1 MKKEKKIALIT
12 LLVMILNMFSPY
24 SILFN
29 NISKAATGVL
39 GENPIIINN
48 LGVTKKGSNKILT
61 VEIAAVTEAILNG
74 FDFQFKID
82 KSKIT
87 PCNKNTGAS
96 TTSLGMIMAQSDY
109 FLGTLQVKNYDKNSN
124 TFHFLATEPSG
135 GTDIADNGYIPGQVG
150 DDAIDVNG
158 KDFSVYY
165 PILKLSFK
173 LDSSV
178 DEANLPSDLFS
189 LVPSGVGLPTGLKV
203 NYTNESGVKISKDL
217 TLATHGFTQA
227 EKQITSISVKTNPT
241 KTAYDHGDTIDLT
254 GGVIQV
260 TYDDNTT
267 EDIDMTDPA
276 VTIKTGSPADVNN
289 PNVKLEYKSQETTFN
304 ITVNDPIQSLS
315 VATPMTQGEYDH
327 GDTLN
332 FAGLTLAAV
341 TKSGA
346 TKTITNTTPG
356 LAISETQADVNS
368 PNFTKITGTSNVEVK
383 GTQIIKFTY
392 DGKTAQQT
400 IIVNDR
406 ISSVNIVTQPNKT
419 AIKYGEAL
427 DLTGATVKI
436 TLASGDTT
444 NISLPDGSA
453 TISAFNNKQ
462 IGSKQK
468 LTVTINNKTAPE
480 TIDVEA
486 YNYVKETTLTEP
498 TKVDY
503 AYNEALDVTG
513 GRIKVTWAN
522 GTVSNVNL
530 TTNMV
535 TGYNQTQLGV
545 QTLTISNT
553 FEYTLSNGT
562 QIQDPK
568 TMTYEV
574 EVTNQ
579 AKTITITPPTKTE
592 YEHGDKLDF
601 TGGNIKI
608 IYADGTTQQKQI
620 TSNMVRESNGSQV
633 NMAPTA
639 SDYINNEISKTLVI
653 KYKEDN
659 ATGTVNYP
667 IKIKNVV
674 SQISMSTEP
683 TSKTYNIG
691 DTTYNLAGGTIKVTR
706 KAGNTETVALTD
718 QGITLTNLSTLT
730 TNKGTKPVT
739 VTYEGKTTT
748 FNITIKNGV
757 KNINITAPTKTEYE
771 HGDTLDFTGG
781 KIEVKYA
788 DSTTSNV
795 QITNAMVTDN
805 ATGTAVNMS
814 PAAAEY
820 TNNKLTKTL
829 KIEYTEDGVTETAYY
844 TITIKNPIDQI
855 TIVTSPKT
863 QYNLNDSTT
872 GVGGTL
878 KVTRKAGNYETIN
891 ILDSMV
897 SGLTTSVAGTGKTA
911 TVTYTDD
918 GITKTTTYTY
928 NVKDNITSI
937 TITPPTKSQYNH
949 GDALD
954 LTGGKITI
962 QYASGTTQD
971 KPLDASMITESDG
984 STVNM
989 SPSLYGNT
997 NKESKT
1003 LLIKYEEDG
1012 VSSQENYPIEIIND
1026 IKQIAIQ
1033 GTAKS
1038 QYNVNDPL
1046 QPGLSILVTRASG
1059 VPEAITVTSSMLT
1072 NFSTA
1077 TEGTRIATITYT
1089 ENGITKTTTFTYTVT
1104 DTVTNI
1110 NVNTQPTKATKYG
1123 ENADLTGAT
1132 IDVVKGS
1139 GTTTIPVTKD
1149 MIKPGTYN
1157 PNQTGN
1163 QTIKVIYG
1171 GKETSLTITV
1181 KDYVT
1186 GITINPASVT
1196 GKYNDTLSK
1205 MIQTNNIQYTVKYA
1219 KAGAQTPEALTES
1232 MVSGYSATTTQD
1244 QNLTVTYKDT
1254 DTNSYTN
1261 GQDFTANLKVTLSKE
1276 VKKIDITAPSKTKY
1290 EHGEAIATD
1299 GTITVTFTDNT
1310 TEQRTMKAN
1319 MITEN
1324 DGSPLNMSP
1333 AVSDYTNNKI
1343 NKTLKI
1349 TYTEEGKTGTV
1360 NYPIE
1365 IINKVQSITIKGTP
1379 KTTYNINEALDNNIT
1394 ITIHRQ
1400 TGADEDVTVTTSMIP
1415 SFNTTTETSGTP
1427 RSSDIEYTENGT
1439 TVKVPYTYTVTDTV
1453 TNINVN
1459 TQPTK
1464 ATKYGENA
1472 DLTGATIDVVK
1483 GSGTTTIPVT
1493 KDMIKPGTYNPNQTG
1508 NQTIKVIYGGKE
1520 TSLTIT
1526 VKDYVTG
1533 ITINPASVTGKYNDT
1548 LSKMIQTNNIQ
1559 YTVKY
1564 AKAGAQTPEA
1574 LTESM
1579 VSGYSATTTQDQNLT
1594 VTYKD
1599 TDTNSYTNGQDFTA
1613 NLKVTLSKEV
1623 KKIDI
1628 TAPSKTKY
1636 EHGEAIATDGTI
1648 TVTFTDNTTEQRTMK
1663 ANMITENDGS
1673 PLNMSP
1679 AVSDYTNNKINK
1691 TLKITYTE
1699 EGKTGTVNYPIEII
1713 NKVQSITIKGTPK
1726 TTYNINEALDNNI
1739 TITIHR
1745 QTGADEDVTVTT
1757 SMIPSFNTT
1766 TETSGTPRS
1775 SDIEYTENGTTVKV
1789 PYTYTVTDTVTNINV
1804 NTQPT
1809 KATKYGKDADL
1820 TGVTIDVVKGSG
1832 TTTIPVTKDMIKPGT
1847 YNPNQTGNQT
1857 IKVIYGGKETSLT
1870 ITVKDYVTG
1879 ITINPASVTGKYN
1892 DTLSKMIQTN
1902 NIQYTVKYAKA
1913 GAQTPEALT
1922 ESMVSGYSA
1931 TTTQDQ
1937 NLTVTYKDTD
1947 TNSYTNGQDFTA
1959 NLKVTLDDTITGM
1972 TLKQTGT
1979 VKTNYKYN
1987 EEFDVTNLVI
1997 VVHKLSGDENVP
2009 VTKDMIKN
2017 YNKQKLGNQTVS
2029 VEYNGTT
2036 VGTINATVKDYIAS
2050 VIITAPSKITYK
2062 YNEELDLSDAK
2073 ITITMA
2079 SKPSAP
2085 TTISVT
2091 PSMISGYDKTKVGA
2105 QTVTITY
2112 TDSENKVHKQT
2123 FGVTVKDAIKT
2134 ITLENNNFKTNYK
2147 YGENLNLSGLSLK
2160 VTKESGET
2168 TTVPITSGMIS
2179 GYNPNKLGN
2188 QTLTINYE
2196 GKQFTTVVNV
2206 VDYVKDITLT
2216 PPTKN
2221 EYKIGE
2227 TLNLVGGSIT
2237 EKMASGAKGSTIA
2250 LTNSIVSGFDS
2261 TTPGTKNLTVK
2272 YVKDGKTYTKTFQI
2286 AVINTIN
2293 HIEVIAP
2300 TKTNYKYG
2308 ENLNLAGGTVKIHME
2323 DGTIKTIQLTNN
2335 MVTGYD
2341 KTKPGQQMLKVTYTS
2356 EDNKKYEGY
2365 FKVTVGEDYIKDTK
2379 FVAPTKKEYRI
2390 GDTIDLA
2397 GGSITEVYASG
2408 KLGNKYELTNSMISG
2423 FDSTTPGTKQIT
2435 VTFNNKTYK
2444 YNVTVKDKTLGISI
2458 KTLPNKLEYKK
2469 GENIDLTGATL
2480 NVVKESGTTT
2490 IKITANMVSGYDK
2503 NKTGMQ
2509 VITVTYEGF
2518 TAQFSVLVKEEAQT
2532 NPEKPDNNKPNTDN
2546 NKPNT
2551 DNNKPNTDN
2560 NKPNT
2565 DNNKPNTDNNKPN
2578 TTDKN
2583 NNSTSNTTPSVP
2595 STTNRNTTN
2604 ISNETTTE
2612 ENKKEATEETNKEE
2626 TTNEE
2631 NKNEETKQEDNKNT
2645 QDENKVPLVSGTNDN
2660 NNNKTPKDKGT
2671 ISIQGLLNILGLL
2684 LALLAL
2690 AFIIIVLAKRRN
2702 NVKIYIEEGDEK
2714 VLIGKEKVTKDNRE
2728 LDLNKY
2734 YNKYK
2739 EDEYKIVL
2747 SKSISKKLDKKTV
2760 NLTVHDKKESFVVDY
2775 DSKEYIYRT

>member
-289 PNVKLEYKSQETTFN
+289 PNVKLEYKGQETTFN

-392 DGKTAQQT
+392 DEKTAQQT

-949 GDALD
+949 GEALD

-1012 VSSQENYPIEIIND
+1012 ISSQENYPIEIIND

-1033 GTAKS
+1033 GTAQS

-1123 ENADLTGAT
+1123 ENADLTGVT
-1132 IDVVKGS
+1132 IEVVKGS

-1157 PNQTGN
+1157 PTTLGSQQVTIQYEGQQT
-1163 QTIKVIYG
+1163 T
-1171 GKETSLTITV
+1171 LTINV

-1219 KAGAQTPEALTES
+1219 KAGAQTPETLAES

-1254 DTNSYTN
+1254 DTDSYTN

-1290 EHGEAIATD
+1290 EHGETIATD

-1333 AVSDYTNNKI
+1333 AVSEYTNNKI

-1349 TYTEEGKTGTV
+1349 TYTEDGKVGTI

-1365 IINKVQSITIKGTP
+1365 IINKVQTITIKGTP
-1379 KTTYNINEALDNNIT
+1379 KTTYNVNEALDNNIT

-1400 TGADEDVTVTTSMIP
+1400 TGADEDITVTASMIP

-1493 KDMIKPGTYNPNQTG
+1493 KDMIKPGTYNPTTLGSQQVTIQYEGQQT
-1508 NQTIKVIYGGKE
+1508 T
-1520 TSLTIT
+1520 LTIN

-1564 AKAGAQTPEA
+1564 AKAGAQTPETLA
-1574 LTESM
+1574 ESM

-1599 TDTNSYTNGQDFTA
+1599 TDTD
-1613 NLKVTLSKEV
+1613 
-1623 KKIDI
+1623 
-1628 TAPSKTKY
+1628 
-1636 EHGEAIATDGTI
+1636 
-1648 TVTFTDNTTEQRTMK
+1648 
-1663 ANMITENDGS
+1663 
-1673 PLNMSP
+1673 
-1679 AVSDYTNNKINK
+1679 
-1691 TLKITYTE
+1691 
-1699 EGKTGTVNYPIEII
+1699 
-1713 NKVQSITIKGTPK
+1713 
-1726 TTYNINEALDNNI
+1726 
-1739 TITIHR
+1739 
-1745 QTGADEDVTVTT
+1745 
-1757 SMIPSFNTT
+1757 
-1766 TETSGTPRS
+1766 
-1775 SDIEYTENGTTVKV
+1775 
-1789 PYTYTVTDTVTNINV
+1789 
-1804 NTQPT
+1804 
-1809 KATKYGKDADL
+1809 
-1820 TGVTIDVVKGSG
+1820 
-1832 TTTIPVTKDMIKPGT
+1832 
-1847 YNPNQTGNQT
+1847 
-1857 IKVIYGGKETSLT
+1857 
-1870 ITVKDYVTG
+1870 
-1879 ITINPASVTGKYN
+1879 
-1892 DTLSKMIQTN
+1892 
-1902 NIQYTVKYAKA
+1902 
-1913 GAQTPEALT
+1913 
-1922 ESMVSGYSA
+1922 
-1931 TTTQDQ
+1931 
-1937 NLTVTYKDTD
+1937 
-1947 TNSYTNGQDFTA
+1947 SYTNGQDFTA

-1987 EEFDVTNLVI
+1987 EEIDVTNLVI

-2017 YNKQKLGNQTVS
+2017 YNKQQLGNQTVS

-2050 VIITAPSKITYK
+2050 VVITAPSKITYK

-2079 SKPSAP
+2079 SKPNAP

-2091 PSMISGYDKTKVGA
+2091 PSMISGYNKTQVGA
-2105 QTVTITY
+2105 QTITITY

-2123 FGVTVKDAIKT
+2123 FGVTVNDAIKT

-2160 VTKESGET
+2160 VTKESGAT
-2168 TTVPITSGMIS
+2168 TTVPVTSGMIS

-2227 TLNLVGGSIT
+2227 TLSLVGGSIT
-2237 EKMASGAKGSTIA
+2237 EKMASGANGSIIA
-2250 LTNSIVSGFDS
+2250 LTNNMISGFDS

-2272 YVKDGKTYTKTFQI
+2272 YVKDGKTYTKTFQV

-2323 DGTIKTIQLTNN
+2323 DGTIKTVPLTDK

-2397 GGSITEVYASG
+2397 GGSITEIYASG

-2423 FDSTTPGTKQIT
+2423 FNSTTPGTKQIT
-2435 VTFNNKTYK
+2435 VTFNNKK
-2444 YNVTVKDKTLGISI
+2444 YNYSITVKDKTLGISI

-2565 DNNKPNTDNNKPN
+2565 DNNKPNTDNNKPD

-2595 STTNRNTTN
+2595 STTNKNTTN
-2604 ISNETTTE
+2604 INNETTTE
-2612 ENKKEATEETNKEE
+2612 ENKNEKTEETNNEE
-2626 TTNEE
+2626 ITNDE
-2631 NKNEETKQEDNKNT
+2631 NKNEETKQEENNKNT
-2645 QDENKVPLVSGTNDN
+2645 QEENKVPMVPGTNDN
-2660 NNNKTPKDKGT
+2660 NNNTPKDKGT
-2671 ISIQGLLNILGLL
+2671 INIQGLLNILGLL
-2684 LALLAL
+2684 LALVAL

-2714 VLIGKEKVTKDNRE
+2714 VLVGKEKVTKDNRE

-2739 EDEYKIVL
+2739 EEEYKIVL

>member
-24 SILFN
+24 SVLFN

-39 GENPIIINN
+39 GDNPIIINN
-48 LGVTKKGSNKILT
+48 LGVTQKGSNKILT
-61 VEIAAVTEAILNG
+61 VEIAAVTEAVLNG

-158 KDFSVYY
+158 QGYSVYY

-178 DEANLPSDLFS
+178 DADKLPSDLFS

-217 TLATHGFTQA
+217 PLATHGFTQA
-227 EKQITSISVKTNPT
+227 EKQIVSIAVKTNPT

-260 TYDDNTT
+260 TYDDHTT

-289 PNVKLEYKSQETTFN
+289 PNVKLEYKGQETTFN

-332 FAGLTLAAV
+332 FAGLTLSAV

-462 IGSKQK
+462 VGSKQN

-480 TIDVEA
+480 TINVEA

-535 TGYNQTQLGV
+535 TGYNPTQLGV
-545 QTLTISNT
+545 QTLTITNT
-553 FEYTLSNGT
+553 FKYTLSDGT
-562 QIQDPK
+562 QIPDTK

-574 EVTNQ
+574 EVTNP
-579 AKTITITPPTKTE
+579 ATAITITPPTKTE
-592 YEHGDKLDF
+592 YEHGDTLDF
-601 TGGNIKI
+601 TGGKI
-608 IYADGTTQQKQI
+608 EVTYSDGTTQTKQI
-620 TSNMVRESNGSQV
+620 TSNMVKESNGSSV

-639 SDYINNEISKTLVI
+639 SDYVNNEVSKTLVI
-653 KYKEDN
+653 KYKEN
-659 ATGTVNYP
+659 NVTGTVNYP

-674 SQISMSTEP
+674 SQIAMSTEP
-683 TSKTYNIG
+683 TNTTYNIG

-718 QGITLTNLSTLT
+718 QGIKLTNLSTLT

-748 FNITIKNGV
+748 FNITVKNGV

-814 PAAAEY
+814 PAVAEY

-829 KIEYTEDGVTETAYY
+829 KIEYTEDGVTEYAYY

-855 TIVTSPKT
+855 TIDTQPRT

-878 KVTRKAGNYETIN
+878 KITRKAGNTETVN
-891 ILDSMV
+891 IQDSMV
-897 SGLTTSVAGTGKTA
+897 SGLTTTTAGTGKTA

-918 GITKTTTYTY
+918 GVTKTTTYTY
-928 NVKDNITSI
+928 NVKDNITNI
-937 TITPPTKSQYNH
+937 AITPPTKSQYNH

-954 LTGGKITI
+954 LAGGKITI
-962 QYASGTTQD
+962 TYASGTTQD
-971 KPLDASMITESDG
+971 KPLDASMITESNG
-984 STVNM
+984 SPVNM
-989 SPSLYGNT
+989 SPASYGNT

-1003 LLIKYEEDG
+1003 LLIKYQEDG
-1012 VSSQENYPIEIIND
+1012 ISKQENYPIEIIND
-1026 IKQIAIQ
+1026 VKQIAIQ
-1033 GTAKS
+1033 GTAQS

-1046 QPGLSILVTRASG
+1046 QTGLSILVTRASG
-1059 VPEAITVTSSMLT
+1059 VPEAITVTSNMLT
-1072 NFSTA
+1072 NFSTT
-1077 TEGTRIATITYT
+1077 TEGTRTATITYT

-1104 DTVTNI
+1104 DTVTSI
-1110 NVNTQPTKATKYG
+1110 SVKTQPTNDTKYG

-1139 GTTTIPVTKD
+1139 GTTTIPVTND
-1149 MIKPGTYN
+1149 MIQQGTYN
-1157 PNQTGN
+1157 PTTLGSQ
-1163 QTIKVIYG
+1163 QVTIQYG
-1171 GKETSLTITV
+1171 GQQTTLTINV

-1196 GKYNDTLSK
+1196 GNINDTLGTL
-1205 MIQTNNIQYTVKYA
+1205 IQANNIQYTVTYA
-1219 KAGAQTPEALTES
+1219 KAGAQTPVTLAES
-1232 MVSGYSATTTQD
+1232 MVAGYSATSTQD

-1254 DTNSYTN
+1254 DTDSYTN
-1261 GQDFTANLKVTLSKE
+1261 GQKFTANLKVTLSKE
-1276 VKKIDITAPSKTKY
+1276 VSSIAITAPSKTTY
-1290 EHGEAIATD
+1290 EHGETIATD
-1299 GTITVTFTDNT
+1299 GTITVVFTDGT
-1310 TEQRTMKAN
+1310 QEQRTMTSG

-1333 AVSDYTNNKI
+1333 SASEYTNNKI

-1349 TYTEEGKTGTV
+1349 TYTEDGKVGTI

-1379 KTTYNINEALDNNIT
+1379 KDTYNVNEALDNNIV

-1415 SFNTTTETSGTP
+1415 SFDTTTETSGTP

-1453 TNINVN
+1453 SSINVN

-1464 ATKYGENA
+1464 ATKYGEDV
-1472 DLTGATIDVVK
+1472 DLTGVTIDVVK
-1483 GSGTTTIPVT
+1483 GSGTKTIPVT
-1493 KDMIKPGTYNPNQTG
+1493 KDMIKPGTYNQTTLG
-1508 NQTIKVIYGGKE
+1508 SQQVTIQYGGQQ
-1520 TSLTIT
+1520 TTLTIN

-1533 ITINPASVTGKYNDT
+1533 ITINPASVTGNINDT
-1548 LSKMIQTNNIQ
+1548 LGTLIQANNIQ
-1559 YTVKY
+1559 YTVTY
-1564 AKAGAQTPEA
+1564 AKAGAQTPVTLA
-1574 LTESM
+1574 ESM
-1579 VSGYSATTTQDQNLT
+1579 VAGYSATSTQDQNLT

-1599 TDTNSYTNGQDFTA
+1599 TDTDSYTNGQNFTA
-1613 NLKVTLSKEV
+1613 NLKVTL
-1623 KKIDI
+1623 
-1628 TAPSKTKY
+1628 A
-1636 EHGEAIATDGTI
+1636 
-1648 TVTFTDNTTEQRTMK
+1648 
-1663 ANMITENDGS
+1663 
-1673 PLNMSP
+1673 
-1679 AVSDYTNNKINK
+1679 
-1691 TLKITYTE
+1691 
-1699 EGKTGTVNYPIEII
+1699 
-1713 NKVQSITIKGTPK
+1713 
-1726 TTYNINEALDNNI
+1726 
-1739 TITIHR
+1739 
-1745 QTGADEDVTVTT
+1745 
-1757 SMIPSFNTT
+1757 
-1766 TETSGTPRS
+1766 
-1775 SDIEYTENGTTVKV
+1775 
-1789 PYTYTVTDTVTNINV
+1789 
-1804 NTQPT
+1804 
-1809 KATKYGKDADL
+1809 
-1820 TGVTIDVVKGSG
+1820 
-1832 TTTIPVTKDMIKPGT
+1832 
-1847 YNPNQTGNQT
+1847 
-1857 IKVIYGGKETSLT
+1857 
-1870 ITVKDYVTG
+1870 
-1879 ITINPASVTGKYN
+1879 
-1892 DTLSKMIQTN
+1892 
-1902 NIQYTVKYAKA
+1902 
-1913 GAQTPEALT
+1913 
-1922 ESMVSGYSA
+1922 
-1931 TTTQDQ
+1931 
-1937 NLTVTYKDTD
+1937 
-1947 TNSYTNGQDFTA
+1947 
-1959 NLKVTLDDTITGM
+1959 DTITGM
-1972 TLKQTGT
+1972 TLQQTGA

-1987 EEFDVTNLVI
+1987 EEFDATNLVI
-1997 VVHKLSGDENVP
+1997 VVHKLSGDVTVP

-2017 YNKQKLGNQTVS
+2017 YNKQQLGNQTVS

-2050 VIITAPSKITYK
+2050 VVITAPSKITYK

-2079 SKPSAP
+2079 SKPNAP

-2091 PSMISGYDKTKVGA
+2091 PSMISGYNKAQVGA
-2105 QTVTITY
+2105 QTITITY

-2160 VTKESGET
+2160 VTKESGAT
-2168 TTVPITSGMIS
+2168 TTVPVTSGMIS

-2188 QTLTINYE
+2188 QTLTINHE

-2237 EKMASGAKGSTIA
+2237 EKMASGANGSTKA
-2250 LTNSIVSGFDS
+2250 LTNNMVSGFNS

-2272 YVKDGKTYTKTFQI
+2272 YVKDGKTYTKTFQV

-2308 ENLNLAGGTVKIHME
+2308 ENLNLAGGTIKIHME
-2323 DGTIKTIQLTNN
+2323 DGTIKTVPLTDK

-2379 FVAPTKKEYRI
+2379 FVAPTKKQYRI

-2435 VTFNNKTYK
+2435 VTFNNKK
-2444 YNVTVKDKTLGISI
+2444 YNYSITVKDKTLGISI

-2469 GENIDLTGATL
+2469 GENLDLTGATL

-2518 TAQFSVLVKEEAQT
+2518 TAQFSVLVKEEVQT
-2532 NPEKPDNNKPNTDN
+2532 NPEKPDDNKPNTPDNNKPNTDD
-2546 NKPNT
+2546 NKQNTT
-2551 DNNKPNTDN
+2551 DNNKT
-2560 NKPNT
+2560 
-2565 DNNKPNTDNNKPN
+2565 N

-2612 ENKKEATEETNKEE
+2612 ENKNETTEE

-2631 NKNEETKQEDNKNT
+2631 NKNEETKQEEDNKNT
-2645 QDENKVPLVSGTNDN
+2645 QDENKVPLVPGTNDN

-2714 VLIGKEKVTKDNRE
+2714 VLVGKEKVTKDNRE

>member
-178 DEANLPSDLFS
+178 DETNLPSDLFS

-203 NYTNESGVKISKDL
+203 NYTNESGIKISKDL
-217 TLATHGFTQA
+217 PLATHGFTQA
-227 EKQITSISVKTNPT
+227 EKQIASISVKTNPT
-241 KTAYDHGDTIDLT
+241 KTAYDHGDAIDLT

-260 TYDDNTT
+260 TYDDHTT

-289 PNVKLEYKSQETTFN
+289 PTVKLEYKGQETTFN

-406 ISSVNIVTQPNKT
+406 ISSINIVTQPNKT

-453 TISAFNNKQ
+453 AISAFNNTQ
-462 IGSKQK
+462 IGSKQN

-503 AYNEALDVTG
+503 AYNEPLDVTG

-653 KYKEDN
+653 KYKEN
-659 ATGTVNYP
+659 TVTGTVNYP

-674 SQISMSTEP
+674 SQIVMSTEP
-683 TSKTYNIG
+683 TNKTYNIG
-691 DTTYNLAGGTIKVTR
+691 DTSYNLAGGAIKVTR

-748 FNITIKNGV
+748 FNITVKNGV

-814 PAAAEY
+814 PVVAEY

-878 KVTRKAGNYETIN
+878 KVTRKAGNTETVN
-891 ILDSMV
+891 IQDSMV
-897 SGLTTSVAGTGKTA
+897 SGLTTTTAGTGKTA

-918 GITKTTTYTY
+918 GVTKTTTYTY
-928 NVKDNITSI
+928 NVKDNITNI
-937 TITPPTKSQYNH
+937 AITPPTKSQYNH

-954 LTGGKITI
+954 LAGGKITI
-962 QYASGTTQD
+962 TYASGTTQD

-984 STVNM
+984 SPVNM
-989 SPSLYGNT
+989 SPASYGNT

-1003 LLIKYEEDG
+1003 LLIKYQEDG
-1012 VSSQENYPIEIIND
+1012 ISKQENYPIEIIND
-1026 IKQIAIQ
+1026 VKQIAIQ
-1033 GTAKS
+1033 GTAQS

-1046 QPGLSILVTRASG
+1046 QTGLSILVTRASG
-1059 VPEAITVTSSMLT
+1059 VPEAITVTSNMLT

-1077 TEGTRIATITYT
+1077 TEGKRTATITYT
-1089 ENGITKTTTFTYTVT
+1089 ENGITKKTTFTYTVT

-1123 ENADLTGAT
+1123 EDVDLTGVT

-1149 MIKPGTYN
+1149 MIKQGTYN
-1157 PNQTGN
+1157 PTTLGSQ
-1163 QTIKVIYG
+1163 QVTIQYG
-1171 GKETSLTITV
+1171 GQQTTLTINV

-1186 GITINPASVT
+1186 GITITPASVT

-1205 MIQTNNIQYTVKYA
+1205 MIQTNNIQYTVTYA
-1219 KAGAQTPEALTES
+1219 KAGAQTPVTLAES
-1232 MVSGYSATTTQD
+1232 MVAGYSATSTQD

-1254 DTNSYTN
+1254 DTDSYTN
-1261 GQDFTANLKVTLSKE
+1261 GQNFTANLKVTLSKE
-1276 VKKIDITAPSKTKY
+1276 VKEINITAPSKTTY
-1290 EHGEAIATD
+1290 EHGETIATD
-1299 GTITVTFTDNT
+1299 GTITVVFTDGT
-1310 TEQRTMKAN
+1310 QEQRAMTAS

-1333 AVSDYTNNKI
+1333 SASEYTNNKI

-1379 KTTYNINEALDNNIT
+1379 KTTYNVNEALDNNIT

-1415 SFNTTTETSGTP
+1415 SFDTTTETSGTP

-1464 ATKYGENA
+1464 ATKYGE
-1472 DLTGATIDVVK
+1472 DV
-1483 GSGTTTIPVT
+1483 
-1493 KDMIKPGTYNPNQTG
+1493 
-1508 NQTIKVIYGGKE
+1508 
-1520 TSLTIT
+1520 
-1526 VKDYVTG
+1526 
-1533 ITINPASVTGKYNDT
+1533 
-1548 LSKMIQTNNIQ
+1548 
-1559 YTVKY
+1559 
-1564 AKAGAQTPEA
+1564 
-1574 LTESM
+1574 
-1579 VSGYSATTTQDQNLT
+1579 
-1594 VTYKD
+1594 
-1599 TDTNSYTNGQDFTA
+1599 
-1613 NLKVTLSKEV
+1613 
-1623 KKIDI
+1623 
-1628 TAPSKTKY
+1628 
-1636 EHGEAIATDGTI
+1636 
-1648 TVTFTDNTTEQRTMK
+1648 
-1663 ANMITENDGS
+1663 
-1673 PLNMSP
+1673 
-1679 AVSDYTNNKINK
+1679 
-1691 TLKITYTE
+1691 
-1699 EGKTGTVNYPIEII
+1699 
-1713 NKVQSITIKGTPK
+1713 
-1726 TTYNINEALDNNI
+1726 
-1739 TITIHR
+1739 
-1745 QTGADEDVTVTT
+1745 
-1757 SMIPSFNTT
+1757 
-1766 TETSGTPRS
+1766 
-1775 SDIEYTENGTTVKV
+1775 
-1789 PYTYTVTDTVTNINV
+1789 
-1804 NTQPT
+1804 
-1809 KATKYGKDADL
+1809 DL

-1832 TTTIPVTKDMIKPGT
+1832 TTTIPVTKDMIKQGT
-1847 YNPNQTGNQT
+1847 YNPTTLGSQQVT
-1857 IKVIYGGKETSLT
+1857 IQYGGQQTTLT
-1870 ITVKDYVTG
+1870 INVKDYVTG
-1879 ITINPASVTGKYN
+1879 ITITPASVTGKYN

-1902 NIQYTVKYAKA
+1902 NIQYTVTYAKA
-1913 GAQTPEALT
+1913 GAQTPVTLA
-1922 ESMVSGYSA
+1922 ESMVAGYSA
-1931 TTTQDQ
+1931 TSTQDQ

-1947 TNSYTNGQDFTA
+1947 TDSYTNGQNFTA
-1959 NLKVTLDDTITGM
+1959 NLKVTLADTITGM
-1972 TLKQTGT
+1972 TLQQTGA

-1987 EEFDVTNLVI
+1987 EEFDATNLVI
-1997 VVHKLSGDENVP
+1997 VVHKLSGDVTVP

-2017 YNKQKLGNQTVS
+2017 YNKQQLGNQTVS

-2050 VIITAPSKITYK
+2050 VVITAPSKITYK

-2073 ITITMA
+2073 VTITMA
-2079 SKPSAP
+2079 SKPNAP

-2091 PSMISGYDKTKVGA
+2091 PSMISGYNKAQVGA
-2105 QTVTITY
+2105 QTITITY

-2123 FGVTVKDAIKT
+2123 FGVTVKDTIKT
-2134 ITLENNNFKTNYK
+2134 IALENNNFKTNYK

-2160 VTKESGET
+2160 VTKESGAT
-2168 TTVPITSGMIS
+2168 TTVPVTSGMIS

-2237 EKMASGAKGSTIA
+2237 EKMASGANGSTKA
-2250 LTNSIVSGFDS
+2250 LTNNMVSGFDS

-2272 YVKDGKTYTKTFQI
+2272 YVKDGKTYTKTFQV

-2323 DGTIKTIQLTNN
+2323 DGTIKTVPITDK

-2435 VTFNNKTYK
+2435 VTFNNKK
-2444 YNVTVKDKTLGISI
+2444 YNYSITVKDKTLGISI

-2469 GENIDLTGATL
+2469 GENLDLTGATL

-2518 TAQFSVLVKEEAQT
+2518 TAQFSVLVKEEVQT
-2532 NPEKPDNNKPNTDN
+2532 NPEKPDNNKPNT
-2546 NKPNT
+2546 P
-2551 DNNKPNTDN
+2551 
-2560 NKPNT
+2560 
-2565 DNNKPNTDNNKPN
+2565 DNNKPN

-2595 STTNRNTTN
+2595 STTNRNTTEN
-2604 ISNETTTE
+2604 TNNNET
-2612 ENKKEATEETNKEE
+2612 TEETNNEE
-2626 TTNEE
+2626 TTNDE
-2631 NKNEETKQEDNKNT
+2631 NKNEETKQEEDNKNT
-2645 QDENKVPLVSGTNDN
+2645 QDENKVPLVPGTNDN

-2671 ISIQGLLNILGLL
+2671 AIVQGILNILGLL

-2714 VLIGKEKVTKDNRE
+2714 VLVGKEKVTKDNRE

-2739 EDEYKIVL
+2739 EEEYKIVL

>member
-24 SILFN
+24 SVLFN

-39 GENPIIINN
+39 GDNPIIINN
-48 LGVTKKGSNKILT
+48 LGVTQKGSNKILT
-61 VEIAAVTEAILNG
+61 VEIAAVTEAVLNG

-158 KDFSVYY
+158 QGYSVYY

-178 DEANLPSDLFS
+178 DADKLPSDLFS

-217 TLATHGFTQA
+217 PLATHGFTQA
-227 EKQITSISVKTNPT
+227 EKQIVSIAVKTNPT

-260 TYDDNTT
+260 TYDDRTT

-289 PNVKLEYKSQETTFN
+289 PNVKLEYKGQETTFN

-332 FAGLTLAAV
+332 FAGLTLSAV

-462 IGSKQK
+462 VGSKQN

-480 TIDVEA
+480 TINVEA

-535 TGYNQTQLGV
+535 TGYNPTQLGV
-545 QTLTISNT
+545 QTLTITNT
-553 FEYTLSNGT
+553 FKYTLSDGT
-562 QIQDPK
+562 QIPDTK

-574 EVTNQ
+574 EVTNP
-579 AKTITITPPTKTE
+579 ATAITITPPTKTE
-592 YEHGDKLDF
+592 YEHGDTLDF
-601 TGGNIKI
+601 TGGKI
-608 IYADGTTQQKQI
+608 EVTYSDGTTQTKQI
-620 TSNMVRESNGSQV
+620 TSNMVKESNGSSV

-639 SDYINNEISKTLVI
+639 SDYVNNEVSKTLVI
-653 KYKEDN
+653 KYKEN
-659 ATGTVNYP
+659 SVTGTVNYP

-674 SQISMSTEP
+674 SQIAMSTEP
-683 TSKTYNIG
+683 TNTTYNIG
-691 DTTYNLAGGTIKVTR
+691 DTTYNLAGGAIKVTR

-718 QGITLTNLSTLT
+718 QGIKLTNLSTLT

-748 FNITIKNGV
+748 FNITVKNGV

-814 PAAAEY
+814 PAVAEY

-829 KIEYTEDGVTETAYY
+829 KIEYTEDGVTEYAYY

-855 TIVTSPKT
+855 TIDTQPRT

-878 KVTRKAGNYETIN
+878 KITRKAGNTETVN
-891 ILDSMV
+891 IQDSMV
-897 SGLTTSVAGTGKTA
+897 SGLTTTTAGTGKTA

-918 GITKTTTYTY
+918 GVTKTTTYTY
-928 NVKDNITSI
+928 NVKDNITNI
-937 TITPPTKSQYNH
+937 AITPPTKSQYNH

-954 LTGGKITI
+954 LAGGKITI
-962 QYASGTTQD
+962 TYASGTTQD

-984 STVNM
+984 SPVNM
-989 SPSLYGNT
+989 SPASYGNT

-1003 LLIKYEEDG
+1003 LLIKYQEDG
-1012 VSSQENYPIEIIND
+1012 ISKQENYPIEIIND
-1026 IKQIAIQ
+1026 VKQIAIQ
-1033 GTAKS
+1033 GTAQT
-1038 QYNVNDPL
+1038 QYNVNDSL

-1059 VPEAITVTSSMLT
+1059 VPEAITVTSNMLT
-1072 NFSTA
+1072 NFSTT
-1077 TEGTRIATITYT
+1077 TEGTRTATITYT

-1104 DTVTNI
+1104 DTVTSI
-1110 NVNTQPTKATKYG
+1110 SVKTQPTNDTKYG

-1139 GTTTIPVTKD
+1139 GTTTIPVTND
-1149 MIKPGTYN
+1149 MIQQGTYN
-1157 PNQTGN
+1157 PTTLGSQ
-1163 QTIKVIYG
+1163 QVTIQYG
-1171 GKETSLTITV
+1171 GQQTTLTITV

-1205 MIQTNNIQYTVKYA
+1205 MIQTNNIQYTVTYA
-1219 KAGAQTPEALTES
+1219 KAGAQTPVTLAES
-1232 MVSGYSATTTQD
+1232 MVAGYSATSTQD

-1254 DTNSYTN
+1254 DTDSYTN
-1261 GQDFTANLKVTLSKE
+1261 GQNFTANLKVTLSKE
-1276 VKKIDITAPSKTKY
+1276 VKEINITAPSKTTY
-1290 EHGEAIATD
+1290 EHGETIATD
-1299 GTITVTFTDNT
+1299 GTITVVFTDGT
-1310 TEQRTMKAN
+1310 QEQRTMTSS

-1333 AVSDYTNNKI
+1333 AASEYTNNKI

-1349 TYTEEGKTGTV
+1349 TYTEDGKVGTI

-1379 KTTYNINEALDNNIT
+1379 KDTYNINETLDNNIV

-1415 SFNTTTETSGTP
+1415 SFDTTTETSETP

-1453 TNINVN
+1453 SSINVN
-1459 TQPTK
+1459 TRPTK
-1464 ATKYGENA
+1464 ATKYGE
-1472 DLTGATIDVVK
+1472 DV
-1483 GSGTTTIPVT
+1483 
-1493 KDMIKPGTYNPNQTG
+1493 
-1508 NQTIKVIYGGKE
+1508 
-1520 TSLTIT
+1520 
-1526 VKDYVTG
+1526 
-1533 ITINPASVTGKYNDT
+1533 
-1548 LSKMIQTNNIQ
+1548 
-1559 YTVKY
+1559 
-1564 AKAGAQTPEA
+1564 
-1574 LTESM
+1574 
-1579 VSGYSATTTQDQNLT
+1579 
-1594 VTYKD
+1594 
-1599 TDTNSYTNGQDFTA
+1599 
-1613 NLKVTLSKEV
+1613 
-1623 KKIDI
+1623 
-1628 TAPSKTKY
+1628 
-1636 EHGEAIATDGTI
+1636 
-1648 TVTFTDNTTEQRTMK
+1648 
-1663 ANMITENDGS
+1663 
-1673 PLNMSP
+1673 
-1679 AVSDYTNNKINK
+1679 
-1691 TLKITYTE
+1691 
-1699 EGKTGTVNYPIEII
+1699 
-1713 NKVQSITIKGTPK
+1713 
-1726 TTYNINEALDNNI
+1726 
-1739 TITIHR
+1739 
-1745 QTGADEDVTVTT
+1745 
-1757 SMIPSFNTT
+1757 
-1766 TETSGTPRS
+1766 
-1775 SDIEYTENGTTVKV
+1775 
-1789 PYTYTVTDTVTNINV
+1789 
-1804 NTQPT
+1804 
-1809 KATKYGKDADL
+1809 DL

-1857 IKVIYGGKETSLT
+1857 IKIIYGGKETSLTINVKDYVTGITINPTSVTGKYNDTLSKMIQTNNIQYTVTYAKAGAQTPVTLAESMVAGYSATSTQDQNLTVTYKDTDTDSYTNGQNFTANLKVTLSKEVKEINITAPSKTTYEHGETIATDGTITVVFTDGTQEQRTMTSSMITENDGSPLNMSPAASEYTNNKINKTLKITYTEDGKVGTINYPIEIINKVQSITIKGTPKDTYNINETLDNNIVITIHRQTGADEDVTVTTSMIPSFDTTTETSETPRSSDIEYTENGTTVKVPYTYTVTDTVSSINVNTRPTKATKYGEDVDLTGVTIDVVKGSGTKTIPVTKDMIKPGTYNPTTLGSQQVTIQYGGQQTTLT

-1902 NIQYTVKYAKA
+1902 NIQYTVTYAKA
-1913 GAQTPEALT
+1913 GAQTPVTLA
-1922 ESMVSGYSA
+1922 ESMVAGYSA
-1931 TTTQDQ
+1931 TSTQDQ

-1947 TNSYTNGQDFTA
+1947 TDSYTNGQNFTA
-1959 NLKVTLDDTITGM
+1959 NLKVTLADTITGM
-1972 TLKQTGT
+1972 TLQQTGA

-1987 EEFDVTNLVI
+1987 EEFDATNLVI
-1997 VVHKLSGDENVP
+1997 VVHKLSGDVTVP

-2017 YNKQKLGNQTVS
+2017 YNKQQLGNQTVS

-2050 VIITAPSKITYK
+2050 VVITAPSKITYK

-2079 SKPSAP
+2079 SKPNAP

-2091 PSMISGYDKTKVGA
+2091 PSMISGYNKAQVGA
-2105 QTVTITY
+2105 QTITITY

-2134 ITLENNNFKTNYK
+2134 IALENNNFKTNYK

-2160 VTKESGET
+2160 VTKESGAT
-2168 TTVPITSGMIS
+2168 TTVPVTSGMIS

-2237 EKMASGAKGSTIA
+2237 EKMASGANGSTKA
-2250 LTNSIVSGFDS
+2250 LTNNMVSGFNS

-2272 YVKDGKTYTKTFQI
+2272 YVKDGKTYTKTFQV

-2323 DGTIKTIQLTNN
+2323 DGTIKTVPLTDK

-2379 FVAPTKKEYRI
+2379 FVAPTKKQYRI
-2390 GDTIDLA
+2390 GDTIDLT

-2435 VTFNNKTYK
+2435 VTFNNKK
-2444 YNVTVKDKTLGISI
+2444 YNYSITVKDKTLGISI

-2469 GENIDLTGATL
+2469 GENLDLTGATL

-2518 TAQFSVLVKEEAQT
+2518 TAQFSVLVKEEVQT
-2532 NPEKPDNNKPNTDN
+2532 NPEKPDDNKPNTPDN

-2551 DNNKPNTDN
+2551 TDN
-2560 NKPNT
+2560 NKT
-2565 DNNKPNTDNNKPN
+2565 N

-2612 ENKKEATEETNKEE
+2612 ETNNEE

-2631 NKNEETKQEDNKNT
+2631 NKNEETKQEEDNKNT
-2645 QDENKVPLVSGTNDN
+2645 QDENKVPLLSGTNDNNNN

-2690 AFIIIVLAKRRN
+2690 AFIIIVLAKRKN

-2714 VLIGKEKVTKDNRE
+2714 VLVGKEKVTKDNRE

>member
-1033 GTAKS
+1033 GTAQS

-1123 ENADLTGAT
+1123 ENADLTGVT
-1132 IDVVKGS
+1132 INVVKGS

-1157 PNQTGN
+1157 PTTLGSQQVTIQYEGQQT
-1163 QTIKVIYG
+1163 T
-1171 GKETSLTITV
+1171 LTINV

-1205 MIQTNNIQYTVKYA
+1205 MIQTNNIQYTVTYA
-1219 KAGAQTPEALTES
+1219 KAGAQTPETLAES

-1244 QNLTVTYKDT
+1244 QNLTVTYKDADT
-1254 DTNSYTN
+1254 DSYTN
-1261 GQDFTANLKVTLSKE
+1261 GQDFTTNLKVTLSKE

-1290 EHGEAIATD
+1290 EHGETIATD

-1365 IINKVQSITIKGTP
+1365 IINKVQTITIKGTP
-1379 KTTYNINEALDNNIT
+1379 KTAYNVNEALDNNIT

-1400 TGADEDVTVTTSMIP
+1400 TGADEDITVTTSMIP

-1599 TDTNSYTNGQDFTA
+1599 A
-1613 NLKVTLSKEV
+1613 
-1623 KKIDI
+1623 
-1628 TAPSKTKY
+1628 
-1636 EHGEAIATDGTI
+1636 
-1648 TVTFTDNTTEQRTMK
+1648 
-1663 ANMITENDGS
+1663 
-1673 PLNMSP
+1673 
-1679 AVSDYTNNKINK
+1679 
-1691 TLKITYTE
+1691 
-1699 EGKTGTVNYPIEII
+1699 
-1713 NKVQSITIKGTPK
+1713 
-1726 TTYNINEALDNNI
+1726 
-1739 TITIHR
+1739 
-1745 QTGADEDVTVTT
+1745 
-1757 SMIPSFNTT
+1757 
-1766 TETSGTPRS
+1766 
-1775 SDIEYTENGTTVKV
+1775 
-1789 PYTYTVTDTVTNINV
+1789 
-1804 NTQPT
+1804 
-1809 KATKYGKDADL
+1809 
-1820 TGVTIDVVKGSG
+1820 
-1832 TTTIPVTKDMIKPGT
+1832 
-1847 YNPNQTGNQT
+1847 
-1857 IKVIYGGKETSLT
+1857 
-1870 ITVKDYVTG
+1870 
-1879 ITINPASVTGKYN
+1879 
-1892 DTLSKMIQTN
+1892 
-1902 NIQYTVKYAKA
+1902 
-1913 GAQTPEALT
+1913 
-1922 ESMVSGYSA
+1922 
-1931 TTTQDQ
+1931 
-1937 NLTVTYKDTD
+1937 D

-1987 EEFDVTNLVI
+1987 EEIDVTNLVI

-2091 PSMISGYDKTKVGA
+2091 QSMISGYDKTKVGA

-2160 VTKESGET
+2160 VTKESGAT

-2435 VTFNNKTYK
+2435 VTFNNKK
-2444 YNVTVKDKTLGISI
+2444 YNYSITVKDKTLGISI

-2532 NPEKPDNNKPNTDN
+2532 NPEKPDNNKPNTDNNKPNTDN

>member
-984 STVNM
+984 SPVNM
-989 SPSLYGNT
+989 APSTYGDT

-1003 LLIKYEEDG
+1003 LLIKYQEDG
-1012 VSSQENYPIEIIND
+1012 IQQQENYTIDIIND
-1026 IKQIAIQ
+1026 VKQIAIQ
-1033 GTAKS
+1033 GTAQS
-1038 QYNVNDPL
+1038 QYNINDQL

-1059 VPEAITVTSSMLT
+1059 VPEAITVTNSMLT

-1157 PNQTGN
+1157 PTTLGSQQVTIQYEGQQT
-1163 QTIKVIYG
+1163 T
-1171 GKETSLTITV
+1171 LTINV

-1186 GITINPASVT
+1186 GITISPASVT

-1205 MIQTNNIQYTVKYA
+1205 MIQTNNIQYTVTYA
-1219 KAGAQTPEALTES
+1219 KAGAQTPETLAES

-1244 QNLTVTYKDT
+1244 QNLTVTYKDADT
-1254 DTNSYTN
+1254 DSYTN
-1261 GQDFTANLKVTLSKE
+1261 GQDFTTNLKVTLSKE

-1290 EHGEAIATD
+1290 EHGETIATD

-1324 DGSPLNMSP
+1324 DGNPLNMSP

-1365 IINKVQSITIKGTP
+1365 IINKVQTITIKGTP
-1379 KTTYNINEALDNNIT
+1379 KTTYNVNEALDNNIT

-1599 TDTNSYTNGQDFTA
+1599 A
-1613 NLKVTLSKEV
+1613 
-1623 KKIDI
+1623 
-1628 TAPSKTKY
+1628 
-1636 EHGEAIATDGTI
+1636 
-1648 TVTFTDNTTEQRTMK
+1648 
-1663 ANMITENDGS
+1663 
-1673 PLNMSP
+1673 
-1679 AVSDYTNNKINK
+1679 
-1691 TLKITYTE
+1691 
-1699 EGKTGTVNYPIEII
+1699 
-1713 NKVQSITIKGTPK
+1713 
-1726 TTYNINEALDNNI
+1726 
-1739 TITIHR
+1739 
-1745 QTGADEDVTVTT
+1745 
-1757 SMIPSFNTT
+1757 
-1766 TETSGTPRS
+1766 
-1775 SDIEYTENGTTVKV
+1775 
-1789 PYTYTVTDTVTNINV
+1789 
-1804 NTQPT
+1804 
-1809 KATKYGKDADL
+1809 
-1820 TGVTIDVVKGSG
+1820 
-1832 TTTIPVTKDMIKPGT
+1832 
-1847 YNPNQTGNQT
+1847 
-1857 IKVIYGGKETSLT
+1857 
-1870 ITVKDYVTG
+1870 
-1879 ITINPASVTGKYN
+1879 
-1892 DTLSKMIQTN
+1892 
-1902 NIQYTVKYAKA
+1902 
-1913 GAQTPEALT
+1913 
-1922 ESMVSGYSA
+1922 
-1931 TTTQDQ
+1931 
-1937 NLTVTYKDTD
+1937 D

-1987 EEFDVTNLVI
+1987 EEIDVTNLVI

-2091 PSMISGYDKTKVGA
+2091 QSMISGYDKTKVGA

-2160 VTKESGET
+2160 VTKESGAT

-2435 VTFNNKTYK
+2435 VTFNNKK
-2444 YNVTVKDKTLGISI
+2444 YNYSITVKDKTLGISI

-2532 NPEKPDNNKPNTDN
+2532 NPEKPDN

>member
-189 LVPSGVGLPTGLKV
+189 LLPSGVGLPTGLKV

-276 VTIKTGSPADVNN
+276 VTIKTGSSADVNN

-444 NISLPDGSA
+444 NINLPDGSA
-453 TISAFNNKQ
+453 TISTFNNTQ

-522 GTVSNVNL
+522 GTASNVNL

-535 TGYNQTQLGV
+535 TGYNKTQLGV

-949 GDALD
+949 GEALD

-1033 GTAKS
+1033 GTAQS

-1123 ENADLTGAT
+1123 EDADLTGVT

-1205 MIQTNNIQYTVKYA
+1205 MIQTNNIQYTVTYA
-1219 KAGAQTPEALTES
+1219 KAGAQTPETLAES

-1254 DTNSYTN
+1254 DTDSYTN

-1349 TYTEEGKTGTV
+1349 TYTEDGKVGTI

-1365 IINKVQSITIKGTP
+1365 IINKVQTITIKGTP
-1379 KTTYNINEALDNNIT
+1379 KTTYNVNEALDNNIT

-1483 GSGTTTIPVT
+1483 GS
-1493 KDMIKPGTYNPNQTG
+1493 
-1508 NQTIKVIYGGKE
+1508 
-1520 TSLTIT
+1520 
-1526 VKDYVTG
+1526 
-1533 ITINPASVTGKYNDT
+1533 
-1548 LSKMIQTNNIQ
+1548 
-1559 YTVKY
+1559 
-1564 AKAGAQTPEA
+1564 
-1574 LTESM
+1574 
-1579 VSGYSATTTQDQNLT
+1579 
-1594 VTYKD
+1594 
-1599 TDTNSYTNGQDFTA
+1599 
-1613 NLKVTLSKEV
+1613 
-1623 KKIDI
+1623 
-1628 TAPSKTKY
+1628 
-1636 EHGEAIATDGTI
+1636 
-1648 TVTFTDNTTEQRTMK
+1648 
-1663 ANMITENDGS
+1663 
-1673 PLNMSP
+1673 
-1679 AVSDYTNNKINK
+1679 
-1691 TLKITYTE
+1691 
-1699 EGKTGTVNYPIEII
+1699 
-1713 NKVQSITIKGTPK
+1713 
-1726 TTYNINEALDNNI
+1726 
-1739 TITIHR
+1739 
-1745 QTGADEDVTVTT
+1745 
-1757 SMIPSFNTT
+1757 
-1766 TETSGTPRS
+1766 
-1775 SDIEYTENGTTVKV
+1775 
-1789 PYTYTVTDTVTNINV
+1789 
-1804 NTQPT
+1804 
-1809 KATKYGKDADL
+1809 
-1820 TGVTIDVVKGSG
+1820 
-1832 TTTIPVTKDMIKPGT
+1832 
-1847 YNPNQTGNQT
+1847 
-1857 IKVIYGGKETSLT
+1857 
-1870 ITVKDYVTG
+1870 
-1879 ITINPASVTGKYN
+1879 
-1892 DTLSKMIQTN
+1892 
-1902 NIQYTVKYAKA
+1902 
-1913 GAQTPEALT
+1913 
-1922 ESMVSGYSA
+1922 
-1931 TTTQDQ
+1931 
-1937 NLTVTYKDTD
+1937 
-1947 TNSYTNGQDFTA
+1947 
-1959 NLKVTLDDTITGM
+1959 
-1972 TLKQTGT
+1972 
-1979 VKTNYKYN
+1979 
-1987 EEFDVTNLVI
+1987 
-1997 VVHKLSGDENVP
+1997 
-2009 VTKDMIKN
+2009 
-2017 YNKQKLGNQTVS
+2017 
-2029 VEYNGTT
+2029 
-2036 VGTINATVKDYIAS
+2036 
-2050 VIITAPSKITYK
+2050 KITYK

-2079 SKPSAP
+2079 SKPNAP

-2091 PSMISGYDKTKVGA
+2091 PSMISGYNKTQVGA
-2105 QTVTITY
+2105 QTITITY

-2123 FGVTVKDAIKT
+2123 FGVTVNDAIKT

-2160 VTKESGET
+2160 VTKESGAT
-2168 TTVPITSGMIS
+2168 TTVPVTSGMIS

-2227 TLNLVGGSIT
+2227 TLSLVGGSIT
-2237 EKMASGAKGSTIA
+2237 EKMASGANGSIIA
-2250 LTNSIVSGFDS
+2250 LTNNMISGFDS

-2272 YVKDGKTYTKTFQI
+2272 YVKDGKTYTKTFQV

-2323 DGTIKTIQLTNN
+2323 DGTIKTVPLTDK

-2397 GGSITEVYASG
+2397 GGSITEIYASG

-2423 FDSTTPGTKQIT
+2423 FNSTTPGTKQIT
-2435 VTFNNKTYK
+2435 VTFNNKK
-2444 YNVTVKDKTLGISI
+2444 YNYSITVKDKTLGISI

-2532 NPEKPDNNKPNTDN
+2532 NPEKPDNNKPNTDNNKPNTDNNKPNTDNNKPNTDN

>member
-241 KTAYDHGDTIDLT
+241 KTGYDHGDTIDLT

-535 TGYNQTQLGV
+535 TGYKQTQLGV

-691 DTTYNLAGGTIKVTR
+691 DTTYNLAGGAIKVTR

-1139 GTTTIPVTKD
+1139 GTTTIPVTND
-1149 MIKPGTYN
+1149 MIQQGTYN
-1157 PNQTGN
+1157 PTTLGSQQIIIQYEGQQT
-1163 QTIKVIYG
+1163 T
-1171 GKETSLTITV
+1171 LTINV

-1205 MIQTNNIQYTVKYA
+1205 MIQTNNIQYTVNYA
-1219 KAGAQTPEALTES
+1219 KAGAQTPETLAES

-1244 QNLTVTYKDT
+1244 QNLTVTYKDA

-1349 TYTEEGKTGTV
+1349 TYTEDGKVGTI

-1365 IINKVQSITIKGTP
+1365 IINKVQTITIKGTP
-1379 KTTYNINEALDNNIT
+1379 KTTYNVNEALDNNIT

-1472 DLTGATIDVVK
+1472 DLTG
-1483 GSGTTTIPVT
+1483 
-1493 KDMIKPGTYNPNQTG
+1493 
-1508 NQTIKVIYGGKE
+1508 
-1520 TSLTIT
+1520 
-1526 VKDYVTG
+1526 
-1533 ITINPASVTGKYNDT
+1533 
-1548 LSKMIQTNNIQ
+1548 
-1559 YTVKY
+1559 
-1564 AKAGAQTPEA
+1564 
-1574 LTESM
+1574 
-1579 VSGYSATTTQDQNLT
+1579 
-1594 VTYKD
+1594 
-1599 TDTNSYTNGQDFTA
+1599 
-1613 NLKVTLSKEV
+1613 
-1623 KKIDI
+1623 
-1628 TAPSKTKY
+1628 
-1636 EHGEAIATDGTI
+1636 
-1648 TVTFTDNTTEQRTMK
+1648 
-1663 ANMITENDGS
+1663 
-1673 PLNMSP
+1673 
-1679 AVSDYTNNKINK
+1679 
-1691 TLKITYTE
+1691 
-1699 EGKTGTVNYPIEII
+1699 
-1713 NKVQSITIKGTPK
+1713 
-1726 TTYNINEALDNNI
+1726 
-1739 TITIHR
+1739 
-1745 QTGADEDVTVTT
+1745 
-1757 SMIPSFNTT
+1757 
-1766 TETSGTPRS
+1766 
-1775 SDIEYTENGTTVKV
+1775 
-1789 PYTYTVTDTVTNINV
+1789 
-1804 NTQPT
+1804 
-1809 KATKYGKDADL
+1809 
-1820 TGVTIDVVKGSG
+1820 VTIDVVKGSG

-1847 YNPNQTGNQT
+1847 YNPTTLGSQQVTIQYKGQQTT
-1857 IKVIYGGKETSLT
+1857 LT
-1870 ITVKDYVTG
+1870 INVKDYVTG

>member
-158 KDFSVYY
+158 QGYSVYY

-178 DEANLPSDLFS
+178 DADKLPSDLFS

-217 TLATHGFTQA
+217 PLATHGFTQA
-227 EKQITSISVKTNPT
+227 EKQIVSIAVKTNPT

-260 TYDDNTT
+260 TYDDHTT

-289 PNVKLEYKSQETTFN
+289 PNVKLEYKGQETTFN

-332 FAGLTLAAV
+332 FAGLTLSAV

-535 TGYNQTQLGV
+535 TGYNPTQLGV
-545 QTLTISNT
+545 QTLTITNT
-553 FEYTLSNGT
+553 FKYTLSDGT
-562 QIQDPK
+562 QIPDTK

-574 EVTNQ
+574 EVTNP
-579 AKTITITPPTKTE
+579 ATAITITPPTKTE
-592 YEHGDKLDF
+592 YEHGDTLDF
-601 TGGNIKI
+601 TGGKI
-608 IYADGTTQQKQI
+608 EVTYSDGTTQTKQI
-620 TSNMVRESNGSQV
+620 TSNMVKESNGSSV

-639 SDYINNEISKTLVI
+639 SDYVNNEVSKTLVI
-653 KYKEDN
+653 KYKEN
-659 ATGTVNYP
+659 NVTGTVNYP

-674 SQISMSTEP
+674 SQIAMSTEP
-683 TSKTYNIG
+683 TNTTYNIG

-718 QGITLTNLSTLT
+718 QGIKLTNLSTLT

-748 FNITIKNGV
+748 FNITVKNGV

-814 PAAAEY
+814 PAVAEY

-829 KIEYTEDGVTETAYY
+829 KIEYTEDGVTEYAYY

-855 TIVTSPKT
+855 TIDTQPRT

-878 KVTRKAGNYETIN
+878 KITRKAGNTETVN
-891 ILDSMV
+891 IQDSMV
-897 SGLTTSVAGTGKTA
+897 SGLTTTTAGTGKTA

-918 GITKTTTYTY
+918 GVTKTTTYTY
-928 NVKDNITSI
+928 NVKDNITNI
-937 TITPPTKSQYNH
+937 AITPPTKSQYNH

-954 LTGGKITI
+954 LAGGKITI
-962 QYASGTTQD
+962 TYASGTTQD
-971 KPLDASMITESDG
+971 KPLDASMITESNG
-984 STVNM
+984 SPVNM
-989 SPSLYGNT
+989 SPASYGNT

-1003 LLIKYEEDG
+1003 LLIKYQEDG
-1012 VSSQENYPIEIIND
+1012 ISKQENYPIEIIND
-1026 IKQIAIQ
+1026 VKQIAIQ
-1033 GTAKS
+1033 GTAQS

-1046 QPGLSILVTRASG
+1046 QTGLSILVTRASG
-1059 VPEAITVTSSMLT
+1059 VPEAITVTSNMLT
-1072 NFSTA
+1072 NFSTT
-1077 TEGTRIATITYT
+1077 TEGTRTATITYT

-1104 DTVTNI
+1104 DTVTSI
-1110 NVNTQPTKATKYG
+1110 SVKTQPTNDTKYG

-1139 GTTTIPVTKD
+1139 GTTTIPVTND
-1149 MIKPGTYN
+1149 MIQQGTYN
-1157 PNQTGN
+1157 PTTLGSQ
-1163 QTIKVIYG
+1163 QVTIQYG
-1171 GKETSLTITV
+1171 GQQTTLTINV

-1205 MIQTNNIQYTVKYA
+1205 MIQTNNIQYTVTYA
-1219 KAGAQTPEALTES
+1219 KAGAQTPVTLAES
-1232 MVSGYSATTTQD
+1232 MVAGYSATSTQD

-1254 DTNSYTN
+1254 DTDSYTN
-1261 GQDFTANLKVTLSKE
+1261 GQKFTANLKVTLSKE
-1276 VKKIDITAPSKTKY
+1276 VSSIAITAPSKTTY
-1290 EHGEAIATD
+1290 EHGETIATD
-1299 GTITVTFTDNT
+1299 GTITVVFTDGT
-1310 TEQRTMKAN
+1310 QEQRTMTAG

-1333 AVSDYTNNKI
+1333 AASEYTNNKI

-1349 TYTEEGKTGTV
+1349 TYTEDGKVGTI

-1365 IINKVQSITIKGTP
+1365 IINKVQTITIKGTP
-1379 KTTYNINEALDNNIT
+1379 KTTYNVNEALDNNIT

-1415 SFNTTTETSGTP
+1415 SFDTTTETSETP

-1453 TNINVN
+1453 SSINVN

-1464 ATKYGENA
+1464 ATKYGE
-1472 DLTGATIDVVK
+1472 DV
-1483 GSGTTTIPVT
+1483 
-1493 KDMIKPGTYNPNQTG
+1493 
-1508 NQTIKVIYGGKE
+1508 
-1520 TSLTIT
+1520 
-1526 VKDYVTG
+1526 
-1533 ITINPASVTGKYNDT
+1533 
-1548 LSKMIQTNNIQ
+1548 
-1559 YTVKY
+1559 
-1564 AKAGAQTPEA
+1564 
-1574 LTESM
+1574 
-1579 VSGYSATTTQDQNLT
+1579 
-1594 VTYKD
+1594 
-1599 TDTNSYTNGQDFTA
+1599 
-1613 NLKVTLSKEV
+1613 
-1623 KKIDI
+1623 
-1628 TAPSKTKY
+1628 
-1636 EHGEAIATDGTI
+1636 
-1648 TVTFTDNTTEQRTMK
+1648 
-1663 ANMITENDGS
+1663 
-1673 PLNMSP
+1673 
-1679 AVSDYTNNKINK
+1679 
-1691 TLKITYTE
+1691 
-1699 EGKTGTVNYPIEII
+1699 
-1713 NKVQSITIKGTPK
+1713 
-1726 TTYNINEALDNNI
+1726 
-1739 TITIHR
+1739 
-1745 QTGADEDVTVTT
+1745 
-1757 SMIPSFNTT
+1757 
-1766 TETSGTPRS
+1766 
-1775 SDIEYTENGTTVKV
+1775 
-1789 PYTYTVTDTVTNINV
+1789 
-1804 NTQPT
+1804 
-1809 KATKYGKDADL
+1809 DL

-1902 NIQYTVKYAKA
+1902 NIQYTVTYAKA
-1913 GAQTPEALT
+1913 GAQTPVTLA
-1922 ESMVSGYSA
+1922 ESMVAGYSA
-1931 TTTQDQ
+1931 TSTQDQ

-1947 TNSYTNGQDFTA
+1947 TDSYTNGQNFTA
-1959 NLKVTLDDTITGM
+1959 NLKVTLSKEVKEINITAPSKTTYEHGETIATDGTITVVFTDGTQEQRTMTAGMITENDGSPLNMSPAASEYTNNKINKTLKITYTEDGKVGTINYPIEIINKVQTITIKGTPKTTYNVNEALDNNITITIHRQTGADEDVTVTTSMIPSFDTTTETSETPRSSDIEYTENGTTVKVPYTYTVTDTVSSINVNTQPTKATKYGEDVDLTGVTIDVVKGSGTKTIPVTKDMIKPGTYNQTTLGSQQVTIQYGGQQTTLTINVKDYVTGITINPASVTGKYNDTLSKMIQTNNIQYTVTYAKAGAQTPVTLAESMVAGYSATSTQDQNLTVTYKDTDTDSYTNGQNFTANLKVTLADTITGM
-1972 TLKQTGT
+1972 TLQQTGA

-1987 EEFDVTNLVI
+1987 EEFDATNLVI
-1997 VVHKLSGDENVP
+1997 VVHKLSGDVTVP

-2017 YNKQKLGNQTVS
+2017 YNKQQLGNQTVS

-2050 VIITAPSKITYK
+2050 VVITAPSKITYK

-2079 SKPSAP
+2079 SKPNAP

-2091 PSMISGYDKTKVGA
+2091 PSMISGYNKAQVGA
-2105 QTVTITY
+2105 QTITITY

-2160 VTKESGET
+2160 VTKESGAT
-2168 TTVPITSGMIS
+2168 TTVPVTSGMIS

-2188 QTLTINYE
+2188 QTLTINHE

-2237 EKMASGAKGSTIA
+2237 EKMASGANGSTKA
-2250 LTNSIVSGFDS
+2250 LTNNMVSGFNS

-2272 YVKDGKTYTKTFQI
+2272 YVKDGKTYTKTFQV

-2308 ENLNLAGGTVKIHME
+2308 ENLNLAGGTIKIHME
-2323 DGTIKTIQLTNN
+2323 DGTIKTVPLTDK

-2379 FVAPTKKEYRI
+2379 FVAPTKKQYRI

-2518 TAQFSVLVKEEAQT
+2518 TAQFSVLVKEEVQT
-2532 NPEKPDNNKPNTDN
+2532 NPEKPDDNKPNTPDNNKPNTDD
-2546 NKPNT
+2546 NKQNTT
-2551 DNNKPNTDN
+2551 DNNKT
-2560 NKPNT
+2560 
-2565 DNNKPNTDNNKPN
+2565 N

-2612 ENKKEATEETNKEE
+2612 ENKNETTEE

-2631 NKNEETKQEDNKNT
+2631 NKNEETKQEEDNKNT
-2645 QDENKVPLVSGTNDN
+2645 QDENKVPLVPGTNDN

-2714 VLIGKEKVTKDNRE
+2714 VLVGKEKVTKDNRE